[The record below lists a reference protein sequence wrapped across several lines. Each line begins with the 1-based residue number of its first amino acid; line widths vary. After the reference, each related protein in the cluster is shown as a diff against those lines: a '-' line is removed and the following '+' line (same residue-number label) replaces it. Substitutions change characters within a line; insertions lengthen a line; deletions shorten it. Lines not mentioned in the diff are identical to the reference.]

1 MVLDSTWEATE
12 AFHLDRNPEVDA
24 WVKND
29 HLSFE
34 ILYIYN
40 GTIKKYRPDYIVRMK
55 TGEMG
60 IIETKGKETEQD
72 RVKKRFL
79 QEWIDAV
86 NQHGGFGKW
95 KILKSK
101 ITSGKK

>member
-1 MVLDSTWEATE
+1 MLRVLSKPICTQ
-12 AFHLDRNPEVDA
+12 
-24 WVKND
+24 
-29 HLSFE
+29 
-34 ILYIYN
+34 
-40 GTIKKYRPDYIVRMK
+40 KKSSSVGMIDYIVRMK

-95 KILKSK
+95 AITKSK
-101 ITSGKK
+101 FSTRE

>member
-1 MVLDSTWEATE
+1 MPSNNLRNNELGIYTNIWDSTVRCAVAHYQFETLHP
-12 AFHLDRNPEVDA
+12 FQEV
-24 WVKND
+24 
-29 HLSFE
+29 
-34 ILYIYN
+34 N
-40 GTIKKYRPDYIVRMK
+40 GLMK

-95 KILKSK
+95 AITKSK
-101 ITSGKK
+101 FSTRE

>member
-1 MVLDSTWEATE
+1 M
-12 AFHLDRNPEVDA
+12 
-24 WVKND
+24 
-29 HLSFE
+29 
-34 ILYIYN
+34 I
-40 GTIKKYRPDYIVRMK
+40 DYIVRMK

-86 NQHGGFGKW
+86 NQHGGFGIW
-95 KILKSK
+95 AIMKSS
-101 ITSGKK
+101 IDTNVIE

>member
-1 MVLDSTWEATE
+1 M
-12 AFHLDRNPEVDA
+12 
-24 WVKND
+24 
-29 HLSFE
+29 
-34 ILYIYN
+34 I
-40 GTIKKYRPDYIVRMK
+40 DYIVRMK

-86 NQHGGFGKW
+86 NQHCGFSIW
-95 KILKSK
+95 AITKS
-101 ITSGKK
+101 IVSSY

>member
-1 MVLDSTWEATE
+1 
-12 AFHLDRNPEVDA
+12 
-24 WVKND
+24 
-29 HLSFE
+29 
-34 ILYIYN
+34 
-40 GTIKKYRPDYIVRMK
+40 MK

-86 NQHGGFGKW
+86 NQHCGFSIW
-95 KILKSK
+95 AITKS
-101 ITSGKK
+101 IVSSY